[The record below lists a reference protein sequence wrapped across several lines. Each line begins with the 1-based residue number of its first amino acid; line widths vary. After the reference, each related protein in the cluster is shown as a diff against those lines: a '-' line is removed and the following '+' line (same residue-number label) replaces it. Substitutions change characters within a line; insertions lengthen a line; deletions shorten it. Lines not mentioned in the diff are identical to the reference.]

1 MKKEITEVIYQ
12 DQRVAEEFCNFK
24 CDYCEGFCP
33 SEYNLATDKN
43 GNLKLPEQWYSNMNN
58 YTEKITKYFDP
69 KRNLDSFYKLF
80 LDALEKTKEVLNTD
94 ILKVSGGEITL
105 NRNLIEYVKK
115 IHNNYSKIQI
125 LTNGFL
131 LSKDVINECKKM
143 ENICFQVSIDGI
155 DYKSN
160 YTKSHFENVTNR
172 VIENIDYMVE
182 CGLGVEINC
191 VLTKYNIDYFEKFL
205 QKYKNA
211 DNFII
216 IPRPVRGLPKEVLNF
231 DKIQI
236 EKFEKMINYNYNQY
250 KDIIPSRKYFE
261 RLINIMKNDIRA
273 YKCYI
278 PYFVQSIDGYGNFED
293 CPIGLIT
300 DTKFNVLEDNNCQIN
315 KKIFDNPKLCKNC
328 TNQYEMFNLYVED
341 KIDENDLK
349 KIPSLNSNI
358 IIAHIQKIKKEI
370 VMEELKKILAQNY
383 KIETDSIEKNE
394 DSTDG
399 NVYMVKDKFV
409 VKIYDDLNHVKSM
422 IKIHNLLDAN
432 KISAPKVIINKF
444 GNGYSELLD
453 NKYIVVY
460 TFIKGNPI
468 EWDKNTRRLNE
479 DIIKSIANILKKIH
493 NVTRNIEL
501 QLQRVKFDQSNENCS
516 LLHFDLTKN
525 NIFINNKKEITII
538 DFDDAKYGNSICDIA
553 IFIANLFFS
562 KTRGV
567 DLVGMNV
574 FLNEYYNND
583 EKIISSKITEI
594 KKYAIN
600 WIDYILNG
608 NEFDTSTTESF
619 EIRRKLI
626 QEYL

>member
-24 CDYCEGFCP
+24 CDYCEGFYP

-43 GNLKLPEQWYSNMNN
+43 GNLKLPKNWYSNMHN
-58 YTEKITKYFDP
+58 YTNNVTKHFDK
-69 KRNLDSFYKLF
+69 KRNLESFYEIF
-80 LDALEKTKEVLNTD
+80 LDTLEKTKEILNAD
-94 ILKVSGGEITL
+94 ILKISGGEVTL
-105 NRNLIEYVKK
+105 NKNLVKYIEQIHKK
-115 IHNNYSKIQI
+115 YLKVQI

-131 LSKDVINECKKM
+131 LTKEMIDEYKKM

-155 DYKSN
+155 EHKSN

-172 VIENIDYMVE
+172 VIENINYMVK

-191 VLTKYNIDYFEKFL
+191 VLTRYNIDYFQDFL

-211 DNFII
+211 NNFII

-236 EKFEKMINYNYNQY
+236 EKFEKMINDNYNQY
-250 KDIIPSRKYFE
+250 KNIIPSKKYFE
-261 RLINIMKNDIRA
+261 RLISIMKNDIRKC
-273 YKCYI
+273 KCYI

-300 DTKFNVLEDNNCQIN
+300 DSKFNVLEDNKHKIN
-315 KKIFDNPKLCKNC
+315 KKIFNDSKLCKNC

-341 KIDENDLK
+341 KIDINDLK
-349 KIPSLNSNI
+349 RIPSLDSDI
-358 IIAHIQKIKKEI
+358 IISHIQKIKKEI
-370 VMEELKKILAQNY
+370 IMEEIKKILAQNY
-383 KIETDSIEKNE
+383 KIETDNIEKNE

-399 NVYMVKDKFV
+399 NVYIVKNKFV

-422 IKIHNLLDAN
+422 IKIHNLLNEN
-432 KISAPKVIINKF
+432 KINAPKIIVNEF
-444 GNGYSELLD
+444 GDGYSELLD

-460 TFIKGNPI
+460 TFIDGNPI
-468 EWDKNTRRLNE
+468 DWDKNTGRLNE
-479 DIIKSIANILKKIH
+479 DTIKSIADILKKIH
-493 NVTRNIEL
+493 NITRNMEL
-501 QLQRVKFDQSNENCS
+501 PLQRVKFDESNENCS

-525 NIFINNKKEITII
+525 NIFINSKKEIAII

-567 DLVGMNV
+567 DLVGMKI

-583 EKIISSKITEI
+583 TQNISSKKTEI
-594 KKYAIN
+594 KEYAIN
-600 WIDYILNG
+600 WINYILDG
-608 NEFDTSTTESF
+608 NEFDTSTNESF
-619 EIRRKLI
+619 EVRKDLI
-626 QEYL
+626 QKYL

>member
-399 NVYMVKDKFV
+399 NVYMVKDKCV

-501 QLQRVKFDQSNENCS
+501 PLQRVKFDQSNENCS

>member
-24 CDYCEGFCP
+24 CDYCEGFYP

-58 YTEKITKYFDP
+58 YTKKITKYFD
-69 KRNLDSFYKLF
+69 KRRNLDSFYKLF
-80 LDALEKTKEVLNTD
+80 LDVLEKTKEILNTD
-94 ILKVSGGEITL
+94 ILKISGGEITL

-131 LSKDVINECKKM
+131 LSKDVIDEYKKM
-143 ENICFQVSIDGI
+143 GNICFQVSIDGI
-155 DYKSN
+155 DHKSN

-182 CGLGVEINC
+182 RGLGVEINC

-205 QKYKNA
+205 QKYKDAN
-211 DNFII
+211 NFII

-231 DKIQI
+231 NKIQI
-236 EKFEKMINYNYNQY
+236 EKFEKMINDNYNQY

-261 RLINIMKNDIRA
+261 RLINIMKNDIRE

-300 DTKFNVLEDNNCQIN
+300 DSKFNVLEDNDHKIN
-315 KKIFDNPKLCKNC
+315 KKTFNDSKLCKNC

-341 KIDENDLK
+341 RIDENDLK
-349 KIPSLNSNI
+349 KIPSLNSDI

-370 VMEELKKILAQNY
+370 VMEEIKKTLAQNY

-399 NVYMVKDKFV
+399 NVYIVKNKFV

-422 IKIHNLLDAN
+422 IKIHNLLDEN
-432 KISAPKVIINKF
+432 KINAPKIIVNKF
-444 GNGYSELLD
+444 GDGYSELLD

-460 TFIKGNPI
+460 TFIDGQPI
-468 EWDKNTRRLNE
+468 TWDKNTGRLNE
-479 DIIKSIANILKKIH
+479 DTIKSIANILKKIH
-493 NVTRNIEL
+493 SITRNMEL
-501 QLQRVKFDQSNENCS
+501 PLQRVEFEKSSEDCS

-525 NIFINNKKEITII
+525 NIFINSKKEITVI

-553 IFIANLFFS
+553 IFISNLFFS

-567 DLVGMNV
+567 DLDGMKI

-583 EKIISSKITEI
+583 EKNISSKKTEI
-594 KKYAIN
+594 KEYAIN
-600 WIDYILNG
+600 WINYILDG
-608 NEFDTSTTESF
+608 NEFDTSTNESF
-619 EIRRKLI
+619 EVRKDLI
-626 QEYL
+626 QKYL

>member
-432 KISAPKVIINKF
+432 KIRPPKVILNQF

-501 QLQRVKFDQSNENCS
+501 PLQRVKFDQSNENCS

>member
-131 LSKDVINECKKM
+131 LSKDVINECKKV

-501 QLQRVKFDQSNENCS
+501 PLQRVKFDQSNENCS

>member
-501 QLQRVKFDQSNENCS
+501 PLQRVKFDQSNENCS

-626 QEYL
+626 QKYL

>member
-24 CDYCEGFCP
+24 CDYCEGFYP

-58 YTEKITKYFDP
+58 YTKKITKYFD
-69 KRNLDSFYKLF
+69 KRRNLDSFYKLF
-80 LDALEKTKEVLNTD
+80 LDVLEKTKEILNTD
-94 ILKVSGGEITL
+94 ILKISGGEITL

-131 LSKDVINECKKM
+131 LSKDVIDEYKKM
-143 ENICFQVSIDGI
+143 GNICFQVSIDGI
-155 DYKSN
+155 DHKSN

-182 CGLGVEINC
+182 RGLGVEINC

-205 QKYKNA
+205 QKYKDAN
-211 DNFII
+211 NFII

-231 DKIQI
+231 NKIQI
-236 EKFEKMINYNYNQY
+236 EKFEKMINDNYNQY

-261 RLINIMKNDIRA
+261 RLINIMKNDIRE

-300 DTKFNVLEDNNCQIN
+300 DSKFNVLEDNDHKIN
-315 KKIFDNPKLCKNC
+315 KKTFNDPKLCKNC

-341 KIDENDLK
+341 RIDENDLK
-349 KIPSLNSNI
+349 KIPSLNSDI

-370 VMEELKKILAQNY
+370 VMEEIKKTLAQNY

-399 NVYMVKDKFV
+399 NVYIVKNKFV

-422 IKIHNLLDAN
+422 IKIHNLLDEN
-432 KISAPKVIINKF
+432 KINAPKIIVNKF
-444 GNGYSELLD
+444 GDGYSELLD

-460 TFIKGNPI
+460 TFIDGQPI
-468 EWDKNTRRLNE
+468 TWDKNTGRLNE
-479 DIIKSIANILKKIH
+479 DTIKSIANILKKIH
-493 NVTRNIEL
+493 SITRNMEL
-501 QLQRVKFDQSNENCS
+501 PLQRVEFEKSSEDCS

-525 NIFINNKKEITII
+525 NIFINSKKEITVI

-553 IFIANLFFS
+553 IFISNLFFS

-567 DLVGMNV
+567 DLDGMKI

-583 EKIISSKITEI
+583 EKNISNKKTEI
-594 KKYAIN
+594 KEYAIN
-600 WIDYILNG
+600 WINYILDG
-608 NEFDTSTTESF
+608 NEFDTSTNESF
-619 EIRRKLI
+619 EVRKDLI
-626 QEYL
+626 QKYL

>member
-58 YTEKITKYFDP
+58 YTEKITKYFDQ

-143 ENICFQVSIDGI
+143 GNICFQVSIDGI

-160 YTKSHFENVTNR
+160 YTKSHFGNVTNR

-191 VLTKYNIDYFEKFL
+191 VLTKYNIDYFKKFL

-250 KDIIPSRKYFE
+250 KYIIPSRKYFE

-501 QLQRVKFDQSNENCS
+501 PLQRVKFDQSNENCS

>member
-131 LSKDVINECKKM
+131 LSKDVINKCKKM

-501 QLQRVKFDQSNENCS
+501 PLQRVKFDQSNENCS

>member
-278 PYFVQSIDGYGNFED
+278 PYFIQSIDGYGNFED

-501 QLQRVKFDQSNENCS
+501 PLQRVKFDQSNENCS

>member
-143 ENICFQVSIDGI
+143 KNICFQVSIDGI

-501 QLQRVKFDQSNENCS
+501 PLQRVKFDQSNENCS

>member
-131 LSKDVINECKKM
+131 LSKYVINECKKM

-501 QLQRVKFDQSNENCS
+501 PLQRVKFDQSNENCS

>member
-501 QLQRVKFDQSNENCS
+501 PLQRVKFDQSNENCS

-553 IFIANLFFS
+553 IFIANFFFS

>member
-1 MKKEITEVIYQ
+1 LKKEITEVIYQ

-501 QLQRVKFDQSNENCS
+501 PLQRVKFDQSNENCS

-626 QEYL
+626 QKYL

>member
-33 SEYNLATDKN
+33 SEYNLATDKY

-105 NRNLIEYVKK
+105 NRNLIEYIKK

-501 QLQRVKFDQSNENCS
+501 PLQRVKFDQSNENCS

>member
-24 CDYCEGFCP
+24 CDYCEGFYP

-58 YTEKITKYFDP
+58 YTKKITKYFD
-69 KRNLDSFYKLF
+69 KRRNLDSFYKLF
-80 LDALEKTKEVLNTD
+80 LDVLEKTKEILNTD
-94 ILKVSGGEITL
+94 ILKISGGEITL

-131 LSKDVINECKKM
+131 LSKDVIDEYKKM
-143 ENICFQVSIDGI
+143 GNICFQVSIDGI
-155 DYKSN
+155 DHKSN

-182 CGLGVEINC
+182 RGLGVEINC

-205 QKYKNA
+205 QKYKDAN
-211 DNFII
+211 NFII

-231 DKIQI
+231 NKIQI
-236 EKFEKMINYNYNQY
+236 EKFEKMINDNYNQY

-261 RLINIMKNDIRA
+261 RLINIMKNDIRE

-300 DTKFNVLEDNNCQIN
+300 DSKFNVLEDNDHKIN
-315 KKIFDNPKLCKNC
+315 KKTFNDPKLCKNC

-341 KIDENDLK
+341 RIDENDLK
-349 KIPSLNSNI
+349 KIPSLNSDI

-370 VMEELKKILAQNY
+370 VMEEIKKTLAQNY

-399 NVYMVKDKFV
+399 NVYIVKNKFV

-422 IKIHNLLDAN
+422 IKIHNLLDEN
-432 KISAPKVIINKF
+432 KINAPKIIVNKF
-444 GNGYSELLD
+444 GDGYSELLD

-460 TFIKGNPI
+460 TFIDGQPI
-468 EWDKNTRRLNE
+468 TWDKNTGRLNE
-479 DIIKSIANILKKIH
+479 DTIKSIANILKKIH
-493 NVTRNIEL
+493 SITRNMEL
-501 QLQRVKFDQSNENCS
+501 PLQRVEFEKSSEDCS

-525 NIFINNKKEITII
+525 NIFINSKKEITVI

-553 IFIANLFFS
+553 IFISNLFFS

-567 DLVGMNV
+567 DLDGMKI

-583 EKIISSKITEI
+583 EKNISSKKTEI
-594 KKYAIN
+594 KEYAIN
-600 WIDYILNG
+600 WINYILDG
-608 NEFDTSTTESF
+608 NEFDTSTNESF
-619 EIRRKLI
+619 EVRKDLI
-626 QEYL
+626 QKYL

>member
-328 TNQYEMFNLYVED
+328 TNQYEIFNLYVED

-501 QLQRVKFDQSNENCS
+501 PLQRVKFDQSNENCS

>member
-131 LSKDVINECKKM
+131 LSKDVINECNKM

-501 QLQRVKFDQSNENCS
+501 PLQRVKFDQSNENCS

>member
-1 MKKEITEVIYQ
+1 
-12 DQRVAEEFCNFK
+12 
-24 CDYCEGFCP
+24 
-33 SEYNLATDKN
+33 
-43 GNLKLPEQWYSNMNN
+43 
-58 YTEKITKYFDP
+58 
-69 KRNLDSFYKLF
+69 
-80 LDALEKTKEVLNTD
+80 
-94 ILKVSGGEITL
+94 
-105 NRNLIEYVKK
+105 
-115 IHNNYSKIQI
+115 
-125 LTNGFL
+125 
-131 LSKDVINECKKM
+131 
-143 ENICFQVSIDGI
+143 
-155 DYKSN
+155 
-160 YTKSHFENVTNR
+160 
-172 VIENIDYMVE
+172 MVE

-501 QLQRVKFDQSNENCS
+501 PLQRVKFDQSNENCS

>member
-58 YTEKITKYFDP
+58 YTEKITKYFDQ

-131 LSKDVINECKKM
+131 LSKDVINECKKL

-250 KDIIPSRKYFE
+250 KDIIPSRKYFK

-432 KISAPKVIINKF
+432 KISAPKVIINKL

-501 QLQRVKFDQSNENCS
+501 PLQRVKFDQSNENCS

-567 DLVGMNV
+567 DLVGMKV

>member
-1 MKKEITEVIYQ
+1 LKKEITEVIYQ

-501 QLQRVKFDQSNENCS
+501 PLQRVKFDQSNENCS

>member
-131 LSKDVINECKKM
+131 LSKDVINECKKI

-501 QLQRVKFDQSNENCS
+501 PLQRVKFDQSNENCS

>member
-24 CDYCEGFCP
+24 CDYCEGFYP

-58 YTEKITKYFDP
+58 YTKKITKYFD
-69 KRNLDSFYKLF
+69 KRRNLDSFYKLF
-80 LDALEKTKEVLNTD
+80 LDVLEKTKEILNTD
-94 ILKVSGGEITL
+94 ILKISGGEITL

-131 LSKDVINECKKM
+131 LSKDVIDEYKKM
-143 ENICFQVSIDGI
+143 GNICFQVSIDGI
-155 DYKSN
+155 DHKSN

-182 CGLGVEINC
+182 RGLGVEINC

-205 QKYKNA
+205 QKYKDAN
-211 DNFII
+211 NFII

-231 DKIQI
+231 NKIQI
-236 EKFEKMINYNYNQY
+236 EKFEKMINDNYNQY

-261 RLINIMKNDIRA
+261 RLINIMKNDIRE

-300 DTKFNVLEDNNCQIN
+300 DSKFNVLEDNDHKIN
-315 KKIFDNPKLCKNC
+315 KKTFNDPKLCKNC

-341 KIDENDLK
+341 RIDENDLK
-349 KIPSLNSNI
+349 KIPSLNSDI

-370 VMEELKKILAQNY
+370 VMEEIKKTLAQNY

-399 NVYMVKDKFV
+399 NVYIVKNKFV

-422 IKIHNLLDAN
+422 IKIHNLLDEN
-432 KISAPKVIINKF
+432 KINAPKIIVNKF
-444 GNGYSELLD
+444 GDRYSELLD

-460 TFIKGNPI
+460 TFIDGQPI
-468 EWDKNTRRLNE
+468 TWDKNTGRLNE
-479 DIIKSIANILKKIH
+479 DTIKSIANILKKIH
-493 NVTRNIEL
+493 SITRNMEL
-501 QLQRVKFDQSNENCS
+501 PLQRVEFEKSSEDCS

-525 NIFINNKKEITII
+525 NIFINSKKEITVI

-553 IFIANLFFS
+553 IFISNLFFS

-567 DLVGMNV
+567 DLDGMKI

-583 EKIISSKITEI
+583 EKNISSKKTEI
-594 KKYAIN
+594 KEYAIN
-600 WIDYILNG
+600 WINYILDG
-608 NEFDTSTTESF
+608 NEFDTSTNESF
-619 EIRRKLI
+619 EVRKDLI
-626 QEYL
+626 QKYL

>member
-493 NVTRNIEL
+493 NVTRNIKL
-501 QLQRVKFDQSNENCS
+501 PLQRVKFDQSNENCS

>member
-43 GNLKLPEQWYSNMNN
+43 GNLKFPEQWYSNMNN

-131 LSKDVINECKKM
+131 LSKDVINECKKL

-250 KDIIPSRKYFE
+250 KDIIPSRKYFK

-432 KISAPKVIINKF
+432 KISAPKVIINKL

-501 QLQRVKFDQSNENCS
+501 PLQRVKFDQSNENCS

-567 DLVGMNV
+567 DLVGMKV

>member
-1 MKKEITEVIYQ
+1 
-12 DQRVAEEFCNFK
+12 
-24 CDYCEGFCP
+24 
-33 SEYNLATDKN
+33 
-43 GNLKLPEQWYSNMNN
+43 
-58 YTEKITKYFDP
+58 
-69 KRNLDSFYKLF
+69 
-80 LDALEKTKEVLNTD
+80 
-94 ILKVSGGEITL
+94 
-105 NRNLIEYVKK
+105 
-115 IHNNYSKIQI
+115 
-125 LTNGFL
+125 
-131 LSKDVINECKKM
+131 
-143 ENICFQVSIDGI
+143 
-155 DYKSN
+155 
-160 YTKSHFENVTNR
+160 
-172 VIENIDYMVE
+172 
-182 CGLGVEINC
+182 
-191 VLTKYNIDYFEKFL
+191 
-205 QKYKNA
+205 
-211 DNFII
+211 
-216 IPRPVRGLPKEVLNF
+216 
-231 DKIQI
+231 
-236 EKFEKMINYNYNQY
+236 
-250 KDIIPSRKYFE
+250 
-261 RLINIMKNDIRA
+261 
-273 YKCYI
+273 
-278 PYFVQSIDGYGNFED
+278 
-293 CPIGLIT
+293 
-300 DTKFNVLEDNNCQIN
+300 
-315 KKIFDNPKLCKNC
+315 
-328 TNQYEMFNLYVED
+328 MFNLYVED

-501 QLQRVKFDQSNENCS
+501 PLQRVKFDQSNENCS

>member
-58 YTEKITKYFDP
+58 YTEKITKYFDK

-80 LDALEKTKEVLNTD
+80 LDALEKTKEILNTD

-131 LSKDVINECKKM
+131 LSKDVIDEYKKM

-236 EKFEKMINYNYNQY
+236 KKFQKMINDNWNQY

-261 RLINIMKNDIRA
+261 RLINIMKNDIRE

-300 DTKFNVLEDNNCQIN
+300 DTKFNVLEDDNCQIN

-328 TNQYEMFNLYVED
+328 TNQYEIFNLYVED

-409 VKIYDDLNHVKSM
+409 VKIYDDLNHAKSM
-422 IKIHNLLDAN
+422 IKIHNLLDEN
-432 KISAPKVIINKF
+432 KISAPKIIINKF

-460 TFIKGNPI
+460 TFIEGNPI
-468 EWDKNTRRLNE
+468 GWDKNTGRLNE

-493 NVTRNIEL
+493 NVTQNIEL
-501 QLQRVKFDQSNENCS
+501 PLHRVKFDQSNENCS

-525 NIFINNKKEITII
+525 NIFINSKKEITII

-567 DLVGMNV
+567 DLVGMKV

-619 EIRRKLI
+619 EIRKKLI

>member
-278 PYFVQSIDGYGNFED
+278 PYFVQSIDGYGNFEG

-501 QLQRVKFDQSNENCS
+501 PLQRVKFDQSNENCS

>member
-1 MKKEITEVIYQ
+1 LKKEITEVIYQ

-43 GNLKLPEQWYSNMNN
+43 GNLKFPEQWYSNMNN
-58 YTEKITKYFDP
+58 YTEKITKYFDQ

-131 LSKDVINECKKM
+131 LSKDVINECKKL

-250 KDIIPSRKYFE
+250 KDIIPSRKYFK

-432 KISAPKVIINKF
+432 KISAPKVIINKL

-501 QLQRVKFDQSNENCS
+501 PLQRVKFDQSNENCS

-567 DLVGMNV
+567 DLVGMKV

>member
-501 QLQRVKFDQSNENCS
+501 PLQRVKFDQSNENCS